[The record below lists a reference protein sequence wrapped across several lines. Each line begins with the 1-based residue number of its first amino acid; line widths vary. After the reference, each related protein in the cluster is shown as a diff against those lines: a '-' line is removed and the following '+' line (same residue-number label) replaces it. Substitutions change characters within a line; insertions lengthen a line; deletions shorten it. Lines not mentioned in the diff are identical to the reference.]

1 MEIIFISKGLSEKL
15 MDEPLQEI
23 NSEEYNA
30 ILEQLKA
37 IDKTLIIKEVN
48 LGLGADWI
56 AILVI
61 INSIANVL
69 LVGDKLVKGID
80 GLIEI
85 GKRIKK
91 IFNKSKKVYIDKDAA
106 TVLAI
111 EFLSKSEKIFSIKKI
126 NEEIIALKDLS
137 EMLTDRTNNDF
148 IAKPYNVYL
157 QTYEIN
163 DNKLKI
169 LGIRSDGKIK
179 ELYSFEDIREPY
191 IPF

>member
-163 DNKLKI
+163 DNKMKI